1 MAGLGDPAVTF
12 IIVILI
18 GILVGWLMQR
28 MLRTSWLSKQI
39 AGGNRVLV
47 TSALV
52 GIAGSFIGFHIASL
66 IGLSSGGSIALFIGA
81 AIGAAVV
88 VWAWQTIRF

>member
-1 MAGLGDPAVTF
+1 MAGVADPTVTF
-12 IIVILI
+12 TIVILI

-28 MLRTSWLSKQI
+28 MPRTSWLSKQI

-66 IGLSSGGSIALFIGA
+66 SGLSSGGSIALFICA

-88 VWAWQTIRF
+88 VWAWRTLRF